1 MNVEYH
7 HQKAIETSHHG
18 SLGKVLEP
26 VLKTYKGL
34 SSISQESLRKNLQ
47 PIMNAL
53 KRLDAELLL
62 DLKPVGPGQGPRVNA
77 RYVYD
82 YR

>member
-1 MNVEYH
+1 MNVEYYD
-7 HQKAIETSHHG
+7 QKAIETSQYG

-26 VLKTYKGL
+26 VLQRYGAL
-34 SSISQESLRKNLQ
+34 SAISQESLRKNLQ

-53 KRLDAELLL
+53 KRLDANLLL

-77 RYVYD
+77 RYVL
-82 YR
+82 